1 MRMSASVQEAIAKV
15 KNSAE
20 MPITKWQQISGHL
33 LEAGLL
39 YRLQVVPNS
48 FLVRAA
54 NRGGMPSWH
63 VVLPAVFWRCFC
75 TSAATGGALRR
86 FRVTWAWP
94 AARLNTASHGRK
106 TLETLR

>member
-39 YRLQVVPNS
+39 YQHCIAWSQDTGDSP
-48 FLVRAA
+48 LVGNRTPGRGHAVSAQCQQGAWSYDDPDLCTAA
-54 NRGGMPSWH
+54 LVTEFSVCP
-63 VVLPAVFWRCFC
+63 VFM
-75 TSAATGGALRR
+75 L
-86 FRVTWAWP
+86 
-94 AARLNTASHGRK
+94 
-106 TLETLR
+106 LEPPF